1 MKRNLGAGI
10 SHLAVVLKTRHLA
23 AAIFPPITPK
33 NKRVSQKA
41 PSFFIEPGQLFH
53 CHRDCEAAARVCQKR
68 QGNCPKCP
76 QKASGKPRKGVSD
89 VAEHPPDHFLE
100 VECDEED
107 TKIHVDFGLAGVAEA
122 LVLLVV
128 FHLSEDGLRLYRPSA
143 APE

>member
-1 MKRNLGAGI
+1 MHVFLRPGCQLSCTEI
-10 SHLAVVLKTRHLA
+10 SKVEGV
-23 AAIFPPITPK
+23 PK
-33 NKRVSQKA
+33 GTLF
-41 PSFFIEPGQLFH
+41 FFIEPGQLFH

-76 QKASGKPRKGVSD
+76 QKASVKPRKSVSD

-107 TKIHVDFGLAGVAEA
+107 TEIHVDFGLAGVAEA
-122 LVLLVV
+122 IVLLVV